1 MRGTIT
7 QIDPDSI
14 ASISLGNRLLTPEEV
29 LSFYFSLNL
38 NFVKTKDA
46 DGDPI
51 QNQNSLRETQAPIP
65 YKLRELSLQFI
76 EDVRMLDQSFG
87 YIGADERIPDDK
99 TLGDFEPYRLSDN
112 NSMKDY
118 TDCIHKFSIISF
130 QVISSRINDVF
141 KYSNIKDRYVSMIG
155 MDDVEVLERYKEN
168 RKDRYF
174 DIFIDYIPTK
184 QERSELLQNVRQYVN
199 NGILDP
205 LDGEELLSIRNKK
218 LAYRLMRLRME
229 TKKKELQEFELRKA
243 QESQNG
249 SVVAAQAAI
258 QGKKELAELEH
269 RLKLIEKEEEFKQK
283 AFLLQKQGEITIT
296 SASLSAQAKG
306 ETAKFIKNFEADQT
320 KFKKD
325 RDEEIRI
332 NAQNNSAENQSK
344 LIEQRKGNIEG
355 FFDKDNQAPEIDLS
369 KLQTENYE

>member
-1 MRGTIT
+1 
-7 QIDPDSI
+7 
-14 ASISLGNRLLTPEEV
+14 
-29 LSFYFSLNL
+29 
-38 NFVKTKDA
+38 
-46 DGDPI
+46 
-51 QNQNSLRETQAPIP
+51 
-65 YKLRELSLQFI
+65 
-76 EDVRMLDQSFG
+76 
-87 YIGADERIPDDK
+87 
-99 TLGDFEPYRLSDN
+99 
-112 NSMKDY
+112 
-118 TDCIHKFSIISF
+118 
-130 QVISSRINDVF
+130 
-141 KYSNIKDRYVSMIG
+141 
-155 MDDVEVLERYKEN
+155 
-168 RKDRYF
+168 
-174 DIFIDYIPTK
+174 
-184 QERSELLQNVRQYVN
+184 
-199 NGILDP
+199 
-205 LDGEELLSIRNKK
+205 
-218 LAYRLMRLRME
+218 MRLRME

-355 FFDKDNQAPEIDLS
+355 FFDKENQAPEIDLS
-369 KLQTENYE
+369 QLQTENYEQ